1 MNLLFYFARDPR
13 LALAYVIALL
23 GGALIMLGVMSL
35 AAQSFLRDRNQQPQ
49 WRWFGWFA
57 LMKGLSAQVLLV
69 AGSIDRSLSLEAFRA
84 LHLAFAA
91 PAAMALIGFAHA
103 RGAPGLASLRPLW
116 VASGLAIAWLLTGA
130 VAGLEVLPFT
140 FPWVLGL
147 PAGICGAWALGRG
160 KRGSEDT
167 AGGRRAL
174 AACGVALAAVTLLDL
189 CGPALSDRFQGWTF
203 NTLRLY
209 PSPSAVAY
217 DDARE
222 SLAWLLSGRVARPG
236 FDAGESPMLIV
247 IGALL
252 TWSMFFCWWAWA
264 KSRAAGAGRASAAWR
279 RLLWV
284 LPASL
289 LVIAAAGFSLLAVV
303 NQQADLKLRQTLFA
317 RMKSS
322 GLVIDPQL
330 VTRALQGRSEAV
342 DAARRELGQRLL
354 TIHVHNPDFGRVY
367 LWRFAAGAYEVIA
380 TPPGLAPERLRAPTD
395 AAFERVAAAQP
406 LYGRT
411 MTREDG
417 VVAVSFHVPLLVPG
431 GREALCW
438 LGAEVD
444 AAEYQAGKR
453 ETMTVAVVAILLVTT
468 VVILLLV
475 YQMRHGVE
483 LELRSERDRAEESE
497 RIKTEL
503 LATLS
508 HDVRTPLQSV
518 LAYGGLLQNTTL
530 DERQQGYVGALQE
543 QARSLMRLLQ
553 NLLHISAAQLGF
565 TPQREPFS
573 VRRLADEAAGHVQPV
588 ATEKGLAFRLQ
599 VADSVPDRL
608 LGDEVRVL
616 QILLNLLTNAVKFT
630 QRGAVTM
637 SIAAEA
643 HVACDGGANE
653 RGGGVGSVHWLVFR
667 VRDTGPGLPTEAQ
680 AGLFELK
687 PGKMGAKGRDG
698 IGLGLPL
705 VGKLCA
711 VLGGSVAVQSRVGS
725 GSEFTVRLPFAP
737 ADQLVANRA
746 EPESVP
752 RILRA
757 RPERALRRLLVVEDH
772 AVVRA
777 ALTAMLEQMGFSVAT
792 AENAAEAIEWWRR
805 ECFDGALIDL
815 GLPDQDGYALAR
827 GLREGATTRERA
839 WFIALT
845 AAHGE
850 EARRAVSAA
859 GFDRYLPKPAEAQ
872 ALWEALTPSE
882 APSGRSFLA
891 ETKSAT
897 VKSELRN
904 EAEKA
909 RAEIDTALARRDA
922 KTGARFAHHL
932 RNTALMLG
940 DDELARCAQALE
952 DALDDAWPD
961 WDGAQRHCAEIGR
974 AEIFRN
980 EAAVRG

>member
-1 MNLLFYFARDPR
+1 
-13 LALAYVIALL
+13 
-23 GGALIMLGVMSL
+23 MLGVMSL
-35 AAQSFLRDRNQQPQ
+35 AAQSFLRDRTQQPQ

-84 LHLAFAA
+84 LHLACAV
-91 PAAMALIGFAHA
+91 PAAMALLGFAHA
-103 RGAPGLASLRPLW
+103 THAPGLGRLRLFW
-116 VASGLAIAWLLTGA
+116 VAGGLAIAWLGTGA
-130 VAGLEVLPFT
+130 MAGIEALPFT

-147 PAGICGAWALGRG
+147 PAGICGAWALVRG

-167 AGGRRAL
+167 ASGRRAL
-174 AACGVALAAVTLLDL
+174 AGCGVALAAVTLLDL
-189 CGPALSDRFQGWTF
+189 CGPAFSDRFQGWTF

-209 PSPSAVAY
+209 PSPSAVSY

-236 FDAGESPMLIV
+236 FETGEGPLLIV
-247 IGALL
+247 VGASL

-289 LVIAAAGFSLLAVV
+289 LVIAAAGFSMLAVV

-322 GLVIDPQL
+322 VLVIDSQL
-330 VTRALQGRSEAV
+330 VTRALRESGPAGET
-342 DAARRELGQRLL
+342 ARRELGQRLL
-354 TIHVHNPDFGRVY
+354 TIQVHNPDFGRVY

-395 AAFERVAAAQP
+395 VALERVAAAQP

-411 MTREDG
+411 TMREDG
-417 VVAVSFHVPLLVPG
+417 VVAVSFHVPLLAPG

-438 LGAEVD
+438 LGADVD

-483 LELRSERDRAEESE
+483 LELRSERDRAAESE

-530 DERQQGYVGALQE
+530 DERQHGYVGALQE

-573 VRRLADEAAGHVQPV
+573 VRRLAAEAAGHVQPI
-588 ATEKGLAFRLQ
+588 AAEKGLSFRLEI
-599 VADSVPDRL
+599 ADDVPDRVI
-608 LGDEVRVL
+608 GDEVRVL

-630 QRGAVTM
+630 PHGAVEMT
-637 SIAAEA
+637 IAAETRR
-643 HVACDGGANE
+643 E
-653 RGGGVGSVHWLVFR
+653 REIEREREGSRHWLVFR
-667 VRDTGPGLPTEAQ
+667 VRDTGPGLPPAAQ
-680 AGLFELK
+680 TALFDLK

-705 VGKLCA
+705 VGKLCS
-711 VLGGSVAVQSRVGS
+711 VLGGSVAVQSEPES
-725 GSEFTVRLPFAP
+725 GTEFSVRLPFA
-737 ADQLVANRA
+737 AAERVAANKA
-746 EPESVP
+746 ELESVP
-752 RILRA
+752 EILRA
-757 RPERALRRLLVVEDH
+757 RPGRALRRLLVVEDH

-777 ALTAMLEQMGFSVAT
+777 ALTAMLEQMGFWVAT
-792 AENAAEAIEWWRR
+792 AENAAEAVKWWQR
-805 ECFDGALIDL
+805 ERFDGALIDL

-827 GLREGATTRERA
+827 GLREGEATRERA

-850 EARRAVSAA
+850 EARRAVAAA
-859 GFDRYLPKPAEAQ
+859 GFDRYLPKPAEAP

-882 APSGRSFLA
+882 VAAGRSFLTGA
-891 ETKSAT
+891 DSAAT
-897 VKSELRN
+897 RAALGR
-904 EAEKA
+904 EAA
-909 RAEIDTALARRDA
+909 RARREIDAALARRDA
-922 KTGARFAHHL
+922 KHGAHYAHHL
-932 RNTALMLG
+932 RNTALMLR
-940 DDELARCAQALE
+940 DQELAAAAQALE
-952 DALDDAWPD
+952 DALDEAWPD
-961 WDGAQRHCAEIGR
+961 WEGAQRQRAAIEQ
-974 AEIFRN
+974 AEIFRG
-980 EAAVRG
+980 EARVSG